1 MVLFGLASLQPCFEG
16 IYSARLQTRLETKS
30 RATKGARLRLK
41 TYVIRNWGQQLSQ
54 VIIFSSFR
62 GYIVPAAAIAAGI
75 VYHFIKAQMDVTFF
89 SISVLFYSV
98 SGALALLYF
107 YLGTYFDSR
116 KEKNDFF
123 FIPMR
128 YYSGVVVAAIALD
141 FFLPFIE
148 R

>member
-1 MVLFGLASLQPCFEG
+1 M
-16 IYSARLQTRLETKS
+16 
-30 RATKGARLRLK
+30 
-41 TYVIRNWGQQLSQ
+41 SQ

>member
-1 MVLFGLASLQPCFEG
+1 MQPRIWG
-16 IYSARLQTRLETKS
+16 ILECAAANAAQTKL
-30 RATKGARLRLK
+30 RATEGAQLRLK

-54 VIIFSSFR
+54 VIIISSFR
-62 GYIVPAAAIAAGI
+62 GYLVPAAAIAAGL
-75 VYHFIKAQMDVTFF
+75 VYHFIKAQIDITFF

-98 SGALALLYF
+98 AGTLALLYF
-107 YLGTYFDSR
+107 SLGTYFDSR

-128 YYSGVVVAAIALD
+128 YYSGVVVAAIGLD